1 MKVGYC
7 AIAGRPNV
15 GKSTLLNAI
24 MGLKLAA
31 VSRRPQT
38 TRHRILGVDS
48 GPGHQ
53 IVFLDTPGLL
63 EPKYLLQRKL
73 LKIAK
78 AAIKEADVRLYLI
91 DARQGVDPGDR
102 PFFDNLISKNS
113 IIVIN
118 KIDLITK
125 EKLLPLIAEVNRLT
139 GLEEIY
145 PISARK
151 KFGLDELKQGII
163 RMLPRGQ
170 PFYDPETLTDQPER
184 FFVSEI
190 IREKLF
196 LLLGAEVPY
205 ATAVVIDNFQE
216 QPGRKDLI
224 QATIWV
230 ERPSQKTIVVG
241 QGGRKIKAVGMAA
254 RREIEEFLGRPV
266 YLELFVKVKEDW
278 REREEDLRELGLG

>member
-48 GPGHQ
+48 GPDHQ

-73 LKIAK
+73 LKIAR
-78 AAIKEADVRLYLI
+78 ATIKEADVRLYLV
-91 DARQGVDPGDR
+91 DARRGVDPNDGT
-102 PFFDNLISKNS
+102 FFDNLIKENS

-125 EKLLPLIAEVNRLT
+125 ERLLSLIAEVNRLT
-139 GLEEIY
+139 GIDEIY
-145 PISARK
+145 PISAK
-151 KFGLDELKQGII
+151 KRFGLDELKQGVI
-163 RMLPRGQ
+163 RLLPQGH
-170 PFYDPETLTDQPER
+170 PFYDEETLTDQPER
-184 FFVSEI
+184 FFAAEI
-190 IREKLF
+190 IREKIF
-196 LLLGAEVPY
+196 QLLGAEVPY

-216 QPGRKDLI
+216 RPGRKDLI
-224 QATIWV
+224 QATVWV

-241 QGGRKIKAVGMAA
+241 KQGQKIKAVGTAA
-254 RREIEEFLGRPV
+254 RRHIEEFLGRPV
-266 YLELFVKVKEDW
+266 YLELFVKVKEGW
-278 REREEDLRELGLG
+278 RESESDLKELGF

>member
-7 AIAGRPNV
+7 GIAGRPNV

-48 GPGHQ
+48 GPDHQ

-73 LKIAK
+73 LKIAR
-78 AAIKEADVRLYLI
+78 ATIKEADVRLYLV
-91 DARQGVDPGDR
+91 DARRGMDPNDR
-102 PFFDNLISKNS
+102 TFFDNLIRENS

-125 EKLLPLIAEVNRLT
+125 ERLLPLIAEVNRLT
-139 GLEEIY
+139 GVDEIY
-145 PISARK
+145 PISAK
-151 KFGLDELKQGII
+151 KRFGLDELKQGVI
-163 RMLPRGQ
+163 RLLPQGH
-170 PFYDPETLTDQPER
+170 PFYDEETLTDQPEK
-184 FFVSEI
+184 FFVAEI

-196 LLLGAEVPY
+196 QLLGAEVPY
-205 ATAVVIDNFQE
+205 ATAVIIDNFQE
-216 QPGRKDLI
+216 RPGRKDLI
-224 QATIWV
+224 QATVWV

-241 QGGRKIKAVGMAA
+241 KQGQRIKAVGMAA
-254 RREIEEFLGRPV
+254 RRHIEEFLGRPV
-266 YLELFVKVKEDW
+266 YLELFVKVKEGW
-278 REREEDLRELGLG
+278 RESESDLKELGF

>member
-48 GPGHQ
+48 GPDHQ

-73 LKIAK
+73 LKIAR
-78 AAIKEADVRLYLI
+78 ATIKEADVRLYLV
-91 DARQGVDPGDR
+91 DARRGMDPNDR
-102 PFFDNLISKNS
+102 TFFDNLIRENS

-125 EKLLPLIAEVNRLT
+125 ERLLPLIAEVNRLT
-139 GLEEIY
+139 GVDEIY
-145 PISARK
+145 PISAK
-151 KFGLDELKQGII
+151 KRFGLDELKQGII
-163 RMLPRGQ
+163 RLLPQGH
-170 PFYDPETLTDQPER
+170 PFYDEETLTDQPER
-184 FFVSEI
+184 FFAAEI

-196 LLLGAEVPY
+196 QLLGAEVPY
-205 ATAVVIDNFQE
+205 ATAVIIDNFQE
-216 QPGRKDLI
+216 RPGRKDLI
-224 QATIWV
+224 QATVWV

-241 QGGRKIKAVGMAA
+241 KQGQKIKAVGTAA
-254 RREIEEFLGRPV
+254 RRHIEEFLGRPV
-266 YLELFVKVKEDW
+266 YLELFVKVKEGW
-278 REREEDLRELGLG
+278 RESESDLKELGF